1 MNEFIVDVTMEN
13 AQQVLIEESMQRPVL
28 VDFWADWCAP
38 CKNLMPVLEALANE
52 YAGGFLL
59 AKVNA
64 DEQQQI
70 ASQFGVRSLPTVV
83 LMQNGQPV
91 DGFQGAQAEPQVRE
105 LLEKYLPK
113 PWDALLQQAAPL
125 LQEEQWAEALELLRQ
140 AYELSSQ
147 DVAIGKTLA
156 RVYLELNRSSDAE
169 SIISSIPM
177 AEQDAQYE
185 QLVALLELKQNAAK
199 SPEVTALEQALSSD
213 PDNIDLQLQLA
224 VQYSQH
230 QHSVEALELLLGM
243 LRKDINCKDGEVK
256 KTALDIIAALGKAD
270 PLAIKFQRQV
280 FSLMY

>member
-1 MNEFIVDVTMEN
+1 MNEFIVDVTMES

-52 YAGGFLL
+52 YAGAFVL

-91 DGFQGAQAEPQVRE
+91 DGFQGAQPEPQVRE

-125 LQEEQWAEALELLRQ
+125 LQEEQWAEALELLRT

-156 RVYLELNRSSDAE
+156 RVYLELNRSSEAE
-169 SIISSIPM
+169 AIISSIPM

-199 SPEVTALEQALSSD
+199 SPEVTALEDALAAD
-213 PDNIDLQLQLA
+213 PGNIDLQLQLA

-230 QHSVEALELLLGM
+230 QHSEEALELLLSM

-280 FSLMY
+280 FSLLY